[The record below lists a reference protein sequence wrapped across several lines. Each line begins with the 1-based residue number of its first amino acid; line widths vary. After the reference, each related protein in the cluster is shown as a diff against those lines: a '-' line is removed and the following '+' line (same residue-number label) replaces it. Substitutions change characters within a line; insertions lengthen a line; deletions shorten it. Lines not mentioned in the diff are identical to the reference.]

1 MSCINYTNNCAFT
14 LCLKMVKKQCTFP
27 FDACPIHS
35 PFRFGH
41 LTHRNFSAR
50 ALFCHNSFAKVIT
63 QILRPRKKLFG
74 CTLPTNPNVQGRLN
88 IFFFFFKFK
97 FFPQKIKFFHKNG
110 FSSKFQSTKLTP
122 KNRQKNLL
130 FFTKYSWQALLLC
143 NKSFDHLEILVFD
156 STLSFKTTKCTKK
169 NYLKKKSNRPTLSF
183 FLETCNTTKQLFF
196 YWPNQRN

>member
-1 MSCINYTNNCAFT
+1 
-14 LCLKMVKKQCTFP
+14 MVKKQCTFA

-63 QILRPRKKLFG
+63 QLLRPRKKLSG
-74 CTLPTNPNVQGRLN
+74 CTLPTNPNVQGRL
-88 IFFFFFKFK
+88 IFFFFFWKK
-97 FFPQKIKFFHKNG
+97 SKNSNFPPPPKNQTFHKNV

-130 FFTKYSWQALLLC
+130 FFTKHSWQALLLC

-156 STLSFKTTKCTKK
+156 STLSFKTTKCTHKK
-169 NYLKKKSNRPTLSF
+169 LFKKK
-183 FLETCNTTKQLFF
+183 K
-196 YWPNQRN
+196 